1 MTGPLA
7 SVVIPAHDE
16 AAVIDRCL
24 DALLAGAAPGEL
36 EVVVAAN
43 ACTDDTADRA
53 RVRPGVAVVELTEAG
68 KIGALNA
75 GDAVV
80 STFPRIYL
88 DADAVLTTA
97 DARALAARL
106 SRGDVL
112 AAAPHVALVT
122 DGVSSLV
129 AWHYRAWAALP
140 VTGEGYVGS
149 GVYAVSREG
158 HTRVAPFPDVI
169 ADDDYVRRSF
179 APAERAS
186 SDGTYEVRPPRTVR
200 AYVARALRG
209 RTGNVQLAASG
220 IELAPQPG
228 ASGVRALLPLLRK
241 PRTWPWVASFVALTT
256 LVRLRL
262 ALAGGAVTGWNHD
275 RSSRVAQGSSR

>member
-1 MTGPLA
+1 MSGPLA

-24 DALLAGAAPGEL
+24 DALLEGASPGEL

-53 RVRPGVAVVELTEAG
+53 RRRPGVAVVELPEPG

-75 GDAVV
+75 GDAAV

-88 DADAVLTTA
+88 DADAVMTTA
-97 DARALAARL
+97 DARSLVALLDEGRA
-106 SRGDVL
+106 L
-112 AAAPHVALVT
+112 AAAPHVRLVT
-122 DGVSSLV
+122 DGVSPVV
-129 AWHYRAWAALP
+129 AWHYRAWASLP
-140 VTGEGYVGS
+140 VTREGYVGS
-149 GVYAVSREG
+149 GVYAVSRAG
-158 HTRVAPFPDVI
+158 HARIAPFPDVI

-179 APAERAS
+179 SPSERAS

-220 IELAPQPG
+220 IQLAPQPG
-228 ASGVRALLPLLRK
+228 VTGVRGLLPLMRS
-241 PRTWPWVASFVALTT
+241 PRTWPWVGSFVALTA

-275 RSSRVAQGSSR
+275 RSSRVAS